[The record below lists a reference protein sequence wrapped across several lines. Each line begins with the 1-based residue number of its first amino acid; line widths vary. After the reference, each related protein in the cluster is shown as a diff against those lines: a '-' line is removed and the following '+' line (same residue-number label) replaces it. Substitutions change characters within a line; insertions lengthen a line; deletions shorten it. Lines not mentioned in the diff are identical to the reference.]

1 MFKKDP
7 NAAKPENAAAPAPA
21 PAPEPKKAAPAGP
34 KAKKT
39 LGDFAIMGTVI
50 LLAATVV
57 LQLLALKALFLF

>member
-7 NAAKPENAAAPAPA
+7 NAAKPENAAAPAP
-21 PAPEPKKAAPAGP
+21 EPKKPAAPKAP

-39 LGDFAIMGTVI
+39 LGDFAIMGTAI